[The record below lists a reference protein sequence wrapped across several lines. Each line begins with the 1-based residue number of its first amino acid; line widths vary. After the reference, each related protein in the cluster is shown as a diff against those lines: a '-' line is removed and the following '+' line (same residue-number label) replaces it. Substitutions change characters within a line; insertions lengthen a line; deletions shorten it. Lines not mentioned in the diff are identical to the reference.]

1 MLRSLA
7 LWLKLNITKKHYRS
21 GRINEKILTYSSKFL
36 VALIMAQI
44 QFSRGIDEEVIP
56 DVRLTRSRDGS
67 NGTATFYFQN
77 PKALSS
83 GNTEEITGMMMVDE
97 EGELV
102 TREVKGKFVNGK
114 PQALEVL
121 YLMRSADEWE
131 RFMRFM
137 ERYAKDHDLGF
148 SKS

>member
-1 MLRSLA
+1 
-7 LWLKLNITKKHYRS
+7 
-21 GRINEKILTYSSKFL
+21 
-36 VALIMAQI
+36 MAQI

-83 GNTEEITGMMMVDE
+83 GNTEEITGMFMVDE

-121 YLMRSADEWE
+121 YLMRSAGEWE